1 VQIRRK
7 PTEDELDGV
16 RLDRFKAGM
25 IVEVSALLG
34 SWLVANGYAMPEM
47 RQDETD
53 DRTMEITF
61 ERTPDSAADR
71 PRRRSTDR

>member
-1 VQIRRK
+1 
-7 PTEDELDGV
+7 
-16 RLDRFKAGM
+16 M
-25 IVEVSALLG
+25 IVEVPALLG

-61 ERTPDSAADR
+61 ERVPDSAADH
-71 PRRRSTDR
+71 PHRRSTDR